1 MSITKIIRGS
11 PLCYTGV
18 SGLIL
23 EGSRE
28 VDAPLDKVWD
38 FVTDLSRVTK
48 CIPDTTV
55 EKIEGDSFKAK
66 MKMGVGFIRGT
77 FDGQFSLVDKQPKSS
92 FAIKGSTKGM
102 GNTVNVSITITLE
115 PKDSKV
121 NLHYKADVV
130 VSGTLASMGARFMD
144 DAAQK
149 IVNQMFDC
157 LSSSVTA

>member
-1 MSITKIIRGS
+1 MRRRLLII
-11 PLCYTGV
+11 
-18 SGLIL
+18 
-23 EGSRE
+23 EGTRE
-28 VDAPLDKVWD
+28 IAAPLDKVWD
-38 FVTDLSRVTK
+38 FVTDLNRVTK

-77 FDGQFSLVDKQPKSS
+77 FDGQFSLVDKKPKSS

-102 GNTVNVSITITLE
+102 GNTVNVSINIELE
-115 PKDSKV
+115 PKDQLVVIK
-121 NLHYKADVV
+121 YRADVLV
-130 VSGTLASMGARFMD
+130 TGTLASMGSRFID

-157 LSSSVTA
+157 LKSSLTS

>member
-1 MSITKIIRGS
+1 M
-11 PLCYTGV
+11 
-18 SGLIL
+18 IL

-28 VDAPLDKVWD
+28 IAAPLDVVWD
-38 FVTDLSRVTK
+38 FVTDLNRVTK

-77 FDGQFSLVDKQPKSS
+77 FDGQFSLVDKNPKSS
-92 FAIKGSTKGM
+92 FSIKGTTKGM
-102 GNTVNVSITITLE
+102 GNTVNVTINITLE
-115 PKDSKV
+115 PSGSNV
-121 NLHYKADVV
+121 SLHYKADVA

-157 LSSSVTA
+157 LKASISTK

>member
-1 MSITKIIRGS
+1 
-11 PLCYTGV
+11 V
-18 SGLIL
+18 IL

-28 VDAPLDKVWD
+28 IAAPLDVVWD
-38 FVTDLSRVTK
+38 FVTDLNRVTK

-77 FDGQFSLVDKQPKSS
+77 FDGQFSLVDKNPKSS
-92 FAIKGSTKGM
+92 FSIKGTTKGM
-102 GNTVNVSITITLE
+102 GNTVNVTINITLE
-115 PKDSKV
+115 PSGSNV
-121 NLHYKADVV
+121 SLRYKADVI

-157 LSSSVTA
+157 LKASISAK